1 MNEWWMNLSIREKQ
15 SVALGTVLL
24 SAFIIYELVF
34 AAFIHSTETL
44 RAKIHKQQSLLVW
57 MQDSDKRIKQLE
69 KMQTTAPTTNLSSLL
84 SRVQNDLNQTS
95 LQKNISQLQQA
106 ENDAIEIHFQ
116 QVNFDL
122 MTGWLIKLCREQ
134 GLTIT
139 EMIVT
144 PGMTTGI
151 VDATLK
157 LKA

>member
-24 SAFIIYELVF
+24 SAFIIYELIF
-34 AAFIHSTETL
+34 AAFIHSTESL
-44 RAKIHKQQSLLVW
+44 RTKIHKQQTLLVW
-57 MQDSDKRIKQLE
+57 MQDSDKRIRQLE
-69 KMQTTAPTTNLSSLL
+69 KVQTTTPAANLSSLL
-84 SRVQNDLNQTS
+84 SRVQNDINQNS

-134 GLTIT
+134 RLTIT

-144 PGMTTGI
+144 PGTTTGI